1 MRVRSPSGQTG
12 AGRNPHTVFTM
23 VTGLRGEVVFGMD
36 LEQDPQR
43 AAQLCREAQARLVH
57 RVALVTAEDVRSP
70 SLLPGWT
77 VGHVLTHLARNA
89 DAHARRLSG
98 ALHGHDVPKYPG
110 GEDQRRDEIDEGAAR
125 PAEETVADL
134 RTSLVGLEEVFAR
147 CSAAGW
153 PNGHFL
159 GGGSYGAAGC
169 PAHRLREVEMHHV
182 DLGLGYTP
190 LDWPEEYVAWDLPVL
205 LATVPDRLST
215 ADTRREFMAWLA
227 GRGPLPASPTLTA
240 L

>member
-1 MRVRSPSGQTG
+1 
-12 AGRNPHTVFTM
+12 
-23 VTGLRGEVVFGMD
+23 MD
-36 LEQDPQR
+36 LEHDPQR
-43 AAQLCREAQARLVH
+43 AAQLCCEAHDRLVH
-57 RVALVTAEDVRSP
+57 RVAGLASEDVRSP

-98 ALHGHDVPKYPG
+98 ALRGEDVPKYSG
-110 GEDQRRDEIDEGAAR
+110 GAGQRRDEIDEAAGR
-125 PAEETVADL
+125 PAQEIVAGL
-134 RTSLVGLEEVFAR
+134 RASVAGLEEVFGR

-182 DLGLGYTP
+182 DLGLGYSP

-205 LATVPDRLST
+205 LATVPDRLGI
-215 ADTRREFMAWLA
+215 AGDRRQVMAWLA
-227 GRGPLPASPTLTA
+227 GRGPLPASATLKA
-240 L
+240 W

>member
-1 MRVRSPSGQTG
+1 
-12 AGRNPHTVFTM
+12 M
-23 VTGLRGEVVFGMD
+23 VTALRGEGWFGLD
-36 LEQDPQR
+36 LEHDPQR
-43 AAQLCREAQARLVH
+43 AATLCCEAQGRLVH
-57 RVALVTAEDVRSP
+57 RVVGTTVDVRSP

-98 ALHGHDVPKYPG
+98 AVNGHDVPKYLG
-110 GEDQRRDEIDEGAAR
+110 GEDQRRREIDEGAGR
-125 PAEETVADL
+125 PLEEIVADL
-134 RTSLVGLEEVFAR
+134 RTSMAGLEDVFGR
-147 CSAAGW
+147 CSTAGW
-153 PNGHFL
+153 PNGHLL

-190 LDWPEEYVAWDLPVL
+190 LDWPQEYVAWDLPVL
-205 LATVPDRLST
+205 LASVPDRLGS
-215 ADTRREFMAWLA
+215 ADDRRQLMAWVS
-227 GRGPLPASPTLTA
+227 GRGPLEVLPTLDA